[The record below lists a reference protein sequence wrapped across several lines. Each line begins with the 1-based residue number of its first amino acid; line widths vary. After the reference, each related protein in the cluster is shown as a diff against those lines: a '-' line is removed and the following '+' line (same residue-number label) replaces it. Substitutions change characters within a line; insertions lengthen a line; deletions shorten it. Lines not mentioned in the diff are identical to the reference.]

1 MYYYLVVSS
10 WNLLESFATESIS
23 PFSFYQER
31 HFGNNLSRYMSSE
44 KEKTH
49 FLILST
55 RDLGGDISVI
65 IDESLIDKSLLG
77 QIKGLKTAFTY
88 PKTIYYKK
96 GKIKFRFSNPEL
108 RDGLIAE
115 SKILLEIKCVE
126 KYQPDFYVKEVE
138 SKNVKGILYL
148 KDSFS
153 FEKDSY
159 ISQDYNYNKTK
170 GALFGYVRG
179 LYTTQDR
186 VNMDLLNNLKDLK
199 NEFGGLHTCIMMGG
213 IIDHEK
219 DVANMISKCKDA
231 YFSEVGQSS
240 SFDVIVANYF
250 EINKIMK
257 LRMKEVT
264 SDIGME
270 ILSRKEELESTIKGI
285 DTEYNIDFVK
295 REFARIKD
303 EEKENGLKKGK
314 TREQYKQGTPERVY
328 KDKLKNIIEEYN
340 KDYELRQLKYE
351 LASLDQESSP
361 NKYDSILTSL
371 FFRISDIMNELI
383 KGVSNKTD
391 KNAVS
396 LSDIEISNDS
406 IRIIN
411 DSNNP
416 EKEYFNILLK
426 YIIDNTRDVSIS
438 EFSVMQMIEQTA
450 LLFKSSQQAKTEE
463 GITILNTLR
472 GYWAYKKHKADNFNI
487 PDNMKVLQSIMSF
500 MIKPFDFS
508 QIERYMLIKG
518 YQEKCYAYMLL
529 GAWMGFADMPKTF
542 TNILYQDEDVAQLI
556 EDTI

>member
-328 KDKLKNIIEEYN
+328 KDKLKKIIEEYN

>member
-1 MYYYLVVSS
+1 
-10 WNLLESFATESIS
+10 
-23 PFSFYQER
+23 
-31 HFGNNLSRYMSSE
+31 
-44 KEKTH
+44 
-49 FLILST
+49 
-55 RDLGGDISVI
+55 
-65 IDESLIDKSLLG
+65 
-77 QIKGLKTAFTY
+77 
-88 PKTIYYKK
+88 
-96 GKIKFRFSNPEL
+96 
-108 RDGLIAE
+108 
-115 SKILLEIKCVE
+115 
-126 KYQPDFYVKEVE
+126 
-138 SKNVKGILYL
+138 
-148 KDSFS
+148 
-153 FEKDSY
+153 
-159 ISQDYNYNKTK
+159 
-170 GALFGYVRG
+170 
-179 LYTTQDR
+179 
-186 VNMDLLNNLKDLK
+186 
-199 NEFGGLHTCIMMGG
+199 
-213 IIDHEK
+213 
-219 DVANMISKCKDA
+219 
-231 YFSEVGQSS
+231 
-240 SFDVIVANYF
+240 
-250 EINKIMK
+250 
-257 LRMKEVT
+257 
-264 SDIGME
+264 
-270 ILSRKEELESTIKGI
+270 
-285 DTEYNIDFVK
+285 
-295 REFARIKD
+295 
-303 EEKENGLKKGK
+303 
-314 TREQYKQGTPERVY
+314 
-328 KDKLKNIIEEYN
+328 
-340 KDYELRQLKYE
+340 
-351 LASLDQESSP
+351 
-361 NKYDSILTSL
+361 
-371 FFRISDIMNELI
+371 MNELI

>member
-328 KDKLKNIIEEYN
+328 KDKIKKIIEEYN